1 MQVEQ
6 EMMVQK
12 LSMVSVNKTYDNG
25 VQALSNINLNVSPG
39 IFGLLGPNGAGKS
52 SLMRTIVG
60 LQEPSSGQ
68 ILFGGKDISK
78 DKVRYRKEIGY
89 MPQDFGVYPDISAIK
104 LLDHFAVL
112 KGFVN
117 KKERKEV
124 VEGLLSQTNL
134 WEKKDHHLGSFS
146 GGMIRRFGLAQALIG
161 SPKLLVIDEPT
172 SGLDPGERY
181 RLLNLLTSISKETII
196 LLSTHIVQD
205 VSDLCP
211 RFAILNSGKL
221 IMDGQPESA
230 VKSIEGKI
238 WRKAVDFQ
246 GKDLESTYENVIS
259 KRFVEGA
266 PHVHVYADNAPDSRF
281 ETTTPSL
288 EDFYFSK
295 MNSFV

>member
-1 MQVEQ
+1 MLVEQ
-6 EMMVQK
+6 EVSGYQ
-12 LSMVSVNKTYDNG
+12 LSMISVNKIYDNG
-25 VQALSNINLNVSPG
+25 VQALTDVNLDVSPG

-78 DKVRYRKEIGY
+78 NKVAYRKEIGY
-89 MPQDFGVYPDISAIK
+89 LPQDFGVYPDISAIK

-124 VEGLLSQTNL
+124 VEGLLAQTNL
-134 WEKKDHHLGSFS
+134 WEKRDHHLGTFS

-211 RFAILNSGKL
+211 RFAILKSGKL
-221 IMDGQPESA
+221 IMDGQPEAA
-230 VKSIEGKI
+230 VKSIDGKI

-259 KRFVEGA
+259 KRFVAGI
-266 PHVHVYADNAPDSRF
+266 PNVHVYADNPPDSEF
-281 ETTTPSL
+281 EPTTASL

-295 MNSFV
+295 MNSYV